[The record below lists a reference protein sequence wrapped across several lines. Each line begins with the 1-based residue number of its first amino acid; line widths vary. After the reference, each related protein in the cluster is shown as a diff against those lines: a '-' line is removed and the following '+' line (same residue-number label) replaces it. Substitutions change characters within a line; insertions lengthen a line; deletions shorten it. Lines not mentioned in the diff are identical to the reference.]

1 MQFRITDN
9 LPTTQKQFRKL
20 QRRFRENKRPAM
32 LAAVLQART
41 IITERTAK
49 GVDVN
54 GAPFKPY
61 TKTYAAFRRS
71 RGRSTTPDLMFTG
84 RMLASMK
91 AKADRDKGVL
101 FFSRSEEARKAAFNN
116 RTRRFFDL
124 SKVELRRI
132 QKVYFRRFVRERS

>member
-1 MQFRITDN
+1 MRFSITDN
-9 LPTTQKQFRKL
+9 LPATQKQFKQL
-20 QRRFRENKRPAM
+20 QRRFSVNKRPAM
-32 LAAVLQART
+32 SAAVLQART
-41 IITERTAK
+41 IITQRTAR
-49 GVDVN
+49 GVDVD

-91 AKADRDKGVL
+91 AKADKNKGVL

-124 SKVELRRI
+124 SKDELRRI
-132 QKVYFRRFVRERS
+132 QKVYFRRLTRERP